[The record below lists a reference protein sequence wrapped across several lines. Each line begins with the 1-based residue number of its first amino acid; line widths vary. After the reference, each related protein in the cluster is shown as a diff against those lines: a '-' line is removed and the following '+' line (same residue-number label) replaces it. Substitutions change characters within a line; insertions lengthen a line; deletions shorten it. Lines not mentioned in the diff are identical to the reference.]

1 MEFDKVR
8 VVKLSEAFYNDY
20 PHESFPEVLEKVSR
34 PYSCLSITLNDE
46 YRVYIP
52 YRSHIAHKN
61 GYRFKESRRSKRSSS
76 GLDYAKMII
85 TKNDDYVSNEAA
97 VVDQDEYKETVRN
110 IERISA
116 GAITYIENYV
126 EYVLGN
132 SKMSEKEFK
141 RKYGCST
148 LGYFI
153 EELGLNINNENE

>member
-1 MEFDKVR
+1 
-8 VVKLSEAFYNDY
+8 
-20 PHESFPEVLEKVSR
+20 
-34 PYSCLSITLNDE
+34 
-46 YRVYIP
+46 
-52 YRSHIAHKN
+52 
-61 GYRFKESRRSKRSSS
+61 
-76 GLDYAKMII
+76 MII

-97 VVDQDEYKETVRN
+97 VVDQDEYKETVKN

-153 EELGLNINNENE
+153 EELGLNVNNENE